1 MPNTAAVTG
10 KFLNT
15 DSQPVAGGKVVAT
28 LVGTDVWDGGA
39 QIVTTTESTTTDEN
53 GNWTLDLLVNGEGT
67 YATTTWTVEGFDENV
82 KPVFKYTGLF
92 IPTDVDAT
100 MTALHQASAANIKA
114 AKDNSLVRVVAAL
127 NYADYLAMPSGQRR
141 DNDLVAVVP
150 GITTGA

>member
-53 GNWTLDLLVNGEGT
+53 GNWVLNLIVNGEGA
-67 YATTTWTVEGFDENV
+67 YAATTWTVEGFDENV

-92 IPTDVDAT
+92 VPVAVDAP
-100 MTALHQASAANIKA
+100 MTALHQASPGNIKA
-114 AKDNSLVRVVAAL
+114 AKDNSLVRVITAL
-127 NYADYLAMPSGQRR
+127 NYADYIALPAAQRR
-141 DNDLVAVVP
+141 ENDLVVIVP
-150 GITTGA
+150 GV

>member
-53 GNWTLDLLVNGEGT
+53 GNWVLNLIVNGEGA
-67 YATTTWTVEGFDENV
+67 YAATTWTVTGYDQDV
-82 KPVFKYTGLF
+82 TKVFEYKGLF
-92 IPTDVDAT
+92 VPVAVDAP
-100 MTALHQASAANIKA
+100 MTALHQASPGNIKA
-114 AKDNSLVRVVAAL
+114 AKDNSLVRVITAL
-127 NYADYLAMPSGQRR
+127 NYADYLALPAAQRR
-141 DNDLVAVVP
+141 ENDLIIIVP
-150 GITTGA
+150 GV

>member
-39 QIVTTTESTTTDEN
+39 QIVTTTESTTTGAD
-53 GNWTLDLLVNGEGT
+53 GNWTLDLLVNGEGA
-67 YATTTWTVEGFDENV
+67 YAATTWTVEGFDENV

-92 IPTDVDAT
+92 IPTDVDAP
-100 MTALHQASAANIKA
+100 MTALHQASPANIKA
-114 AKDNSLVRVVAAL
+114 AKDASLVRVVAAL
-127 NYADYLAMPSGQRR
+127 NYEDYLAMPAGQRR
-141 DNDLVAVVP
+141 SNDLVAVVP
-150 GITTGA
+150 GISAGA

>member
-53 GNWTLDLLVNGEGT
+53 GDWVLNLIVNGEGA
-67 YATTTWTVEGFDENV
+67 YAATTWTVEGFDENV

-92 IPTDVDAT
+92 VPVAVDAP
-100 MTALHQASAANIKA
+100 MTALHQASPGNIKA
-114 AKDNSLVRVVAAL
+114 AKDSSLVRVITAL
-127 NYADYLAMPSGQRR
+127 NYADYLALPAGQRR
-141 DNDLVAVVP
+141 ENDLVVIVP
-150 GITTGA
+150 GV

>member
-53 GNWTLDLLVNGEGT
+53 GNWVLNLIVNGEGA
-67 YATTTWTVEGFDENV
+67 YAATTWTVEGFDENV

-92 IPTDVDAT
+92 VPVAVDAP
-100 MTALHQASAANIKA
+100 MTALHQASPGNIKA
-114 AKDNSLVRVVAAL
+114 AKDNSLVRVVPAL
-127 NYADYLAMPSGQRR
+127 NYADYLALPAAQRR
-141 DNDLVAVVP
+141 ENDLVVIVP
-150 GITTGA
+150 GV